1 MYKVVK
7 PMVEKRLNLVPLS
20 LIAEALDMATDGWKQ
35 YLDLEDMKLAAIPD
49 NPDDIPEY
57 VADEDLEKAIREDK
71 SGRFILLPS
80 EEEVDELNDE
90 YDFLDKNGVRLF
102 ALEWCQ
108 QRGLSSL
115 DDLEIIGK
123 I

>member
-1 MYKVVK
+1 MIQYAT
-7 PMVEKRLNLVPLS
+7 EKSLVYLQ
-20 LIAEALDMATDGWKQ
+20 LFLDRNFLLGQ
-35 YLDLEDMKLAAIPD
+35 
-49 NPDDIPEY
+49 N
-57 VADEDLEKAIREDK
+57 DK
-71 SGRFILLPS
+71 EFRKM
-80 EEEVDELNDE
+80 VDELNDE

>member
-1 MYKVVK
+1 
-7 PMVEKRLNLVPLS
+7 MVEKRLNLVPLS

-57 VADEDLEKAIREDK
+57 VADEELEKAIQEDK

-102 ALEWCQ
+102 ALEWYQ

>member
-1 MYKVVK
+1 MADQ
-7 PMVEKRLNLVPLS
+7 RLNLVPLS

-57 VADEDLEKAIREDK
+57 VADEELEKAIREDK
-71 SGRFILLPS
+71 SGRFILFPS
-80 EEEVDELNDE
+80 EEEVDELDDE